1 MQIVFVSNL
10 LFFSVFLGGSLLKPI
25 KLQHVAIVGLFV
37 LAANVAEFKPCSL
50 PSRCWLHPENTK

>member
-10 LFFSVFLGGSLLKPI
+10 LFFSAFLGGSLLNPI

-50 PSRCWLHPENTK
+50 PSR